1 MEPITITIAGIK
13 FIGLAAVKIKLLVF
27 YWKVKSLIAAAGIS
41 AETLSIAA
49 VGAMLTAAIDG
60 ESADKIL
67 KTGLKNGLSD
77 SLSRFI
83 TYEVIRA

>member
-13 FIGLAAVKIKLLVF
+13 FIGIAAVKLKLLVF

-49 VGAMLTAAIDG
+49 VGAMLTAAVEG
-60 ESADKIL
+60 KSADNIL

-83 TYEVIRA
+83 TYEVIRV